1 MKLDAV
7 MTRLE
12 DIGSDKYPVITCLDE
27 EALEIS
33 VDIIQK
39 HIKIKKEIERWHKE
53 GTNWS
58 DVRLMEIESI
68 IGEEYTEGKE
78 KQEKMKVKSI
88 VENCEKLKKLDDKL
102 SNVPVKI
109 GNSDEFA
116 KAVRESLTYDD
127 ILEITYLV
135 RKEREKLLN
144 MEVIENE

>member
-12 DIGSDKYPVITCLDE
+12 DIGSDKYPTITCLDE

-68 IGEEYTEGKE
+68 IGGEYTEGKE
-78 KQEKMKVKSI
+78 KQEKMKIKDI

-102 SNVPVKI
+102 SNAPVKI
-109 GNSDEFA
+109 GNSDEFV

-127 ILEITYLV
+127 ILELTYLV

-144 MEVIENE
+144 MEVVENE

>member
-1 MKLDAV
+1 MEGENMKLDAV
-7 MTRLE
+7 ITRLE
-12 DIGSDKYPVITCLDE
+12 DIGSDKYPTITCLDE

-68 IGEEYTEGKE
+68 IGGEYTEGKE
-78 KQEKMKVKSI
+78 KQEKMKIKDI

-102 SNVPVKI
+102 SNAPV
-109 GNSDEFA
+109 
-116 KAVRESLTYDD
+116 R
-127 ILEITYLV
+127 LV
-135 RKEREKLLN
+135 IQMNL
-144 MEVIENE
+144 